1 MNKCIK
7 RSGQYLFCIPSGFKQ
22 KYKPLQILMN
32 VTMSKVAFLDFPVSG
47 IISQTYLYHLVVLV
61 IVLVCNTAIPGI
73 TSQKWHNEKVK
84 LSGKV

>member
-1 MNKCIK
+1 
-7 RSGQYLFCIPSGFKQ
+7 
-22 KYKPLQILMN
+22 
-32 VTMSKVAFLDFPVSG
+32 MSKAPFNGFG

-73 TSQKWHNEKVK
+73 TSHKNGHNEKVK